1 WGWFAGKC
9 EKMAIENEFTMQE
22 LRDLREVFQVYDPS
36 NTGSLTISDFRKVI
50 KVLGFTVTRRRLQEL
65 MKEEE
70 IGKEG
75 LITLSPEDID
85 GMITEANRDGTGL
98 ITLQEFIEV
107 MQRTAI
113 FN

>member
-1 WGWFAGKC
+1 MIIRQA
-9 EKMAIENEFTMQE
+9 
-22 LRDLREVFQVYDPS
+22 
-36 NTGSLTISDFRKVI
+36 
-50 KVLGFTVTRRRLQEL
+50 
-65 MKEEE
+65 E

-75 LITLSPEDID
+75 MITYTKQLVDLCGSQGATYSYGEIKQAFQFLDNDYDDKLSAIDLQAISKNYGLKLSPEDID

-107 MQRTAI
+107 MQRTPL